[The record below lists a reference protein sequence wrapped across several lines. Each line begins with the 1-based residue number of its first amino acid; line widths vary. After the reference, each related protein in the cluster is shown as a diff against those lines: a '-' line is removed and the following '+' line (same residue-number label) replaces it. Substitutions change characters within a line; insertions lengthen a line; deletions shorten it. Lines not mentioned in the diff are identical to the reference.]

1 VFMDFKDKASLY
13 RTNVGPHEMG
23 SLRGMIRL
31 YLKEPIRTRQQ
42 HFITVGDFVYHPA
55 EIEALA
61 RLEDFRRQ
69 QPGTLP

>member
-1 VFMDFKDKASLY
+1 MDFTDKASLH
-13 RTNVGPHEMG
+13 RTNVGPHEVG
-23 SLRGMIRL
+23 SLRAMIRL

-42 HFITVGDFVYHPA
+42 YFITVGDFVYQPA

-61 RLEDFRRQ
+61 RLEDLRRQ

>member
-1 VFMDFKDKASLY
+1 
-13 RTNVGPHEMG
+13 
-23 SLRGMIRL
+23 MIRL

-42 HFITVGDFVYHPA
+42 YFITVGDFVYHPA